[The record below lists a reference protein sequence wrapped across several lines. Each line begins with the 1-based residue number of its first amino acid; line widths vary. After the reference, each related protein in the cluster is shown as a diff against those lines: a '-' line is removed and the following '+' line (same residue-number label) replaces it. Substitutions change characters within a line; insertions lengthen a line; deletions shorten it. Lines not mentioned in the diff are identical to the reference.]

1 MTDLDCGL
9 SLVALHAETLPALA
23 VQKPPC
29 EHVPAVSMAAGV
41 AAELAVAD
49 VALYIPPALLQLDL
63 SAVCALDT
71 ACDLEP
77 HASDA

>member
-1 MTDLDCGL
+1 
-9 SLVALHAETLPALA
+9 
-23 VQKPPC
+23 
-29 EHVPAVSMAAGV
+29 MAAGV